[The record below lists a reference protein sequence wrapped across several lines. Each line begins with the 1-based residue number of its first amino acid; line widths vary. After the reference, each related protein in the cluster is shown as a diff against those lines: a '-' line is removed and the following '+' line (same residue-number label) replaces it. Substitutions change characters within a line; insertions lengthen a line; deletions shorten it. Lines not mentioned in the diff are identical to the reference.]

1 MNKESSPGKNSKFN
15 RYDSD
20 KSSIESDSE
29 EEIEVEEEVTAT
41 ESESEEKETNE
52 KGQRMVKF
60 APIFLFQIVSQN
72 TYAEQESN
80 EIAKKFTKVL
90 S

>member
-1 MNKESSPGKNSKFN
+1 MNLLAVILPRNSNKESSPGKNSKFN

-41 ESESEEKETNE
+41 ESESEDKETTE
-52 KGQRMVKF
+52 KGLSIVKF
-60 APIFLFQIVSQN
+60 APIYSFY
-72 TYAEQESN
+72 TH
-80 EIAKKFTKVL
+80 
-90 S
+90 